1 MTIQIPDSMYY
12 KRRKYELV
20 LPQTLPEILELP
32 GVTEIFESRSL
43 RGNHTANWRGY
54 ISTFAVKSGDLV
66 LRSLECSG
74 FTYKKLEIPIIYTGR
89 IILGGGQIL
98 GTIDY
103 LPDWTIYELVH
114 ELHFEDG
121 NLVEARD
128 LTAEAEQ
135 RRLTN
140 PSNFD

>member
-1 MTIQIPDSMYY
+1 
-12 KRRKYELV
+12 
-20 LPQTLPEILELP
+20 
-32 GVTEIFESRSL
+32 
-43 RGNHTANWRGY
+43 
-54 ISTFAVKSGDLV
+54 V
-66 LRSLECSG
+66 LRSLDCSG
-74 FTYKKLEIPIIYTGR
+74 FIYKKLEIPVVYTGQ
-89 IILGGGQIL
+89 IILGGGRIL

-128 LTAEAEQ
+128 LTADAER

-140 PSNFD
+140 PSDTDWPALNFNQ